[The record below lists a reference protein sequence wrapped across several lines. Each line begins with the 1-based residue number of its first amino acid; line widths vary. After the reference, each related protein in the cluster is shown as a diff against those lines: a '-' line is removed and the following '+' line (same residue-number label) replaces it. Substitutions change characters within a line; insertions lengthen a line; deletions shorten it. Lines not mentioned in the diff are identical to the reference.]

1 MNLSRRAFALSAAA
15 LALVGKAR
23 AGDCQWPV
31 WADQLH
37 ADLDKMAEHLI
48 ATVTGWNGP
57 RRVLTPEAFGYD
69 GAGLATQA
77 IQAAIDAAAIK
88 GGGTIRLAKGD
99 YVSGTIDL
107 RDNIRLE
114 IADGSRLI
122 ASLDMADY
130 PERVA
135 KRPTV
140 QDSNM
145 GMNQSLIHAE
155 DCTNIALAGG
165 GMIFGRG
172 YKSNFSGP
180 ETSGATPG
188 RPFLIRI
195 IDCAKVHISG
205 LHMLDSPCWMQN
217 YLNCEDLLMEGLTI
231 QNQANFNND
240 GVDID
245 GCRRVIVR
253 HCWIN
258 AEDDALCFKGASQR
272 PMEQVLVENC
282 QCWSQTNGIKFGT
295 DSEGDFRNVLV
306 RDCEVGGPTADM
318 TAARHRR
325 SDSGISWESVD
336 GATVENIVA
345 TRIKVLRAKSP
356 LFLRLGDRGRKRPE
370 QDRPPVGQ
378 LRRIVFDRITGY
390 DTGPRGSYFIG
401 MPDHRITD
409 VALRDISFTSDA
421 TADSI
426 VDETTIAEMPAN
438 YPDALMIPADTPA
451 RGLWT
456 RHIENL
462 TLQNFAIT
470 TSAPDP
476 RPLVHAVTDAENVC
490 GG

>member
-1 MNLSRRAFALSAAA
+1 M
-15 LALVGKAR
+15 
-23 AGDCQWPV
+23 
-31 WADQLH
+31 
-37 ADLDKMAEHLI
+37 
-48 ATVTGWNGP
+48 
-57 RRVLTPEAFGYD
+57 
-69 GAGLATQA
+69 
-77 IQAAIDAAAIK
+77 
-88 GGGTIRLAKGD
+88 
-99 YVSGTIDL
+99 
-107 RDNIRLE
+107 
-114 IADGSRLI
+114 
-122 ASLDMADY
+122 
-130 PERVA
+130 
-135 KRPTV
+135 
-140 QDSNM
+140 
-145 GMNQSLIHAE
+145 
-155 DCTNIALAGG
+155 
-165 GMIFGRG
+165 
-172 YKSNFSGP
+172 
-180 ETSGATPG
+180 
-188 RPFLIRI
+188 
-195 IDCAKVHISG
+195 
-205 LHMLDSPCWMQN
+205 
-217 YLNCEDLLMEGLTI
+217 
-231 QNQANFNND
+231 
-240 GVDID
+240 
-245 GCRRVIVR
+245 
-253 HCWIN
+253 
-258 AEDDALCFKGASQR
+258 
-272 PMEQVLVENC
+272 
-282 QCWSQTNGIKFGT
+282 
-295 DSEGDFRNVLV
+295 LV